1 MASATGIT
9 QKEELAFRHNTL
21 NNKQLSAQD
30 REALIRSHLP
40 PEPINVS
47 HSSSPSPAPSSPSR
61 SKRSRSRSN
70 KPKAGPVRSFVY
82 FIVYQIIALIFSI
95 FFRFRRSWRLFWY
108 KFRSVM
114 GHHHRS
120 PEWIVSDVKNLEQIP
135 KHLSVVLDYH
145 EDDQDQG
152 TAGLEGLVND
162 VCEIAAWTA
171 AAGIPFL
178 SVYEPTGVLKN
189 YHTQTYAAI
198 QQTLETYFG
207 SRRRPTLTVK
217 APHMTSYSPP
227 GTPSSDPTENGS
239 TTSRPHLT
247 VLLLSELDGRDTIV
261 DLTVTL
267 AQMAQKGDV
276 RIDQIDANLI
286 DAELNDHVST
296 EPDLLILFSPT
307 VVLKGYPP
315 WQLRLTEIFHLPDN
329 KGVNYQVFLQA
340 LKKFGKAEFR
350 IGR

>member
-1 MASATGIT
+1 MAAATGIT
-9 QKEELAFRHNTL
+9 KKEEVAFRHGTL
-21 NNKQLSAQD
+21 NGKQLSAKD
-30 REALIRSHLP
+30 REALFRAHLP
-40 PEPINVS
+40 PEPQPSS
-47 HSSSPSPAPSSPSR
+47 HSPTSSSSSSPSA
-61 SKRSRSRSN
+61 SKRARNQAPKTGRIRSLLH
-70 KPKAGPVRSFVY
+70 FL
-82 FIVYQIIALIFSI
+82 IYQTISLLFSV

-108 KFRSVM
+108 KIRAVM
-114 GHHHRS
+114 RHHHHS
-120 PEWIVSDVKNLEQIP
+120 PEWIVNDVKNLEQLP
-135 KHLSVVLDYH
+135 KHVSVVLDYH

-171 AAGIPFL
+171 SAGIPFL

-198 QQTLETYFG
+198 QQTLENYFG

-227 GTPSSDPTENGS
+227 GTPSSEPTENGS

-276 RIDQIDANLI
+276 RVEQIDANLI

-307 VVLKGYPP
+307 VVLRGYPP

-340 LKKFGKAEFR
+340 LKRFGKAQFR
-350 IGR
+350 VGK